1 MEENKEVTGS
11 ETSQEQEKKGAGY
24 YFGFM
29 DVITYYFRKPDPS
42 RPKNFNIRAMHTINK
57 ISILLFLCALVI
69 WIIRRL
75 G

>member
-1 MEENKEVTGS
+1 MEEEKKE
-11 ETSQEQEKKGAGY
+11 EIKQEKKGAGY

-29 DVITYYFRKPDPS
+29 DVLTYYFRKPDPS

-57 ISILLFLCALVI
+57 ISILLFLFALII